1 MKEFFA
7 FILEFILS
15 LFRKKDSP
23 EDVAKRMIELNDD
36 VYQIKDEVRREMNR
50 KRKERDGKEIDLEI

>member
-50 KRKERDGKEIDLEI
+50 KREERNGKEIDLEI